1 MDGDSQNCDTR
12 MIGEALDGGG
22 PHKSAAIVA
31 TPTAMTNKYHPHN
44 TNLRGSGVGHV
55 DCRCSNGGLRRM
67 SETAIVGIMSQV
79 QVPKLLF

>member
-1 MDGDSQNCDTR
+1 MDGDSQSCDER

-22 PHKSAAIVA
+22 PHKYTTIVA
-31 TPTAMTNKYHPHN
+31 TPTVMTNKYQPHN

-67 SETAIVGIMSQV
+67 SETAIFGM
-79 QVPKLLF
+79 